1 MKRSYFCPHCG
12 ATLNPNVKVILT
24 ASSGKT
30 RGLILFS
37 PQPGNYD
44 AIVPEEL
51 GLSEGQMV
59 DFSCPVC
66 RADLTSPEVP
76 RLAYVSFRTSTG
88 VEGRVKFS
96 RKFGERATFVI
107 TGEEV
112 RSYGENAA
120 EYMGMNFF
128 GAGNPELE

>member
-1 MKRSYFCPHCG
+1 MKRTYHCPHCG

-24 ASSGKT
+24 AVGGGA
-30 RGLILFS
+30 RGLILMS

-44 AIVPEEL
+44 AIIPAEL
-51 GLSEGQMV
+51 GLVEGQLV

-66 RADLTSPEVP
+66 RHDLACTDEP
-76 RLAYVSFRTSTG
+76 RLAEVAFRRTSG
-88 VEGRVKFS
+88 AAGRVRFS

-120 EYMGMNFF
+120 EYGGMNFF
-128 GAGNPELE
+128 GAGNPELD